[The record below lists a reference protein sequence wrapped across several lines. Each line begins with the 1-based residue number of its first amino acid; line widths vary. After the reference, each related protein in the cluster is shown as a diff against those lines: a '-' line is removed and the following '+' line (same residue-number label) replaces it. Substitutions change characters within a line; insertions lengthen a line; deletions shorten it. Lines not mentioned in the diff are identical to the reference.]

1 MTIPFVLSDM
11 SKMKKI
17 LESSLKNL
25 VLRDI
30 LNLNEVESSK
40 LANMLA
46 DEIVDDLKSDE
57 VSESYLNRYSTVRL
71 VSMIKNLITEEIK
84 DDNVE
89 MALHIITI
97 LNQRFREYNLLTGDD
112 SIKVEAKEVDKV
124 LFP

>member
-30 LNLNEVESSK
+30 LNLNEIKSSK

>member
-89 MALHIITI
+89 MTLHIITI

>member
-40 LANMLA
+40 LANMLT

>member
-1 MTIPFVLSDM
+1 M

-89 MALHIITI
+89 MTLHIITI